1 MRQLRNQLQTHLAVT
16 RSEALFVG
24 IVTTLMITGSLAS
37 RLAPWSE
44 GDLHDHATLSTITA
58 TLDSITRSDSSGVAS
73 VPTEQPA
80 ALVAVR
86 DSTEMPATRTIHR
99 TGKHLSSPISINTAS
114 VDDLQRIP
122 GIGPAMAKRITERR
136 SKARF
141 TCPEDLLD
149 VRGIGEK
156 TLVKIRPYIVVP

>member
-24 IVTTLMITGSLAS
+24 IVATLMITGSLAS
-37 RLAPWSE
+37 RLVPWSE
-44 GDLHDHATLSTITA
+44 GDLHDHATLSAITA
-58 TLDSITRSDSSGVAS
+58 TLDSITRSDSSQIAG
-73 VPTEQPA
+73 VPTEQSA
-80 ALVAVR
+80 APVSVR
-86 DSTEMPATRTIHR
+86 DSIYATATRSTHR
-99 TGKHLSSPISINTAS
+99 KGKHLSSPISINSAS
-114 VDDLQRIP
+114 INDLQRIP
-122 GIGPAMAKRITERR
+122 GVGPAMAKRIIERR

-156 TLVKIRPYIVVP
+156 TLVKLRPYIVVP